1 MLMSTDVASIML
13 PVSRGLMERDSRDLE
28 ANPSQNPQA
37 QNQSASP
44 NPVRGMKRGDP
55 EPDAHGAA
63 AAPLGDSVGA
73 ECKRPRMEG
82 GGGDMSQV
90 RAQRLHTLPL
100 GSNRVLFLAFTYNV
114 SYV

>member
-13 PVSRGLMERDSRDLE
+13 PVSRGLMERDNRDLDAA
-28 ANPSQNPQA
+28 ANQNPQA

-82 GGGDMSQV
+82 GGDMSQV
-90 RAQRLHTLPL
+90 RAQRLHT
-100 GSNRVLFLAFTYNV
+100 RTAKDVL
-114 SYV
+114 